1 MQREGLDLSQFG
13 DLDSILLSRDFDD
26 SQAEEKKVDSI
37 DERSHRSEDP
47 PPPGPMGIGA
57 LAAAATVK
65 KRSAQTD
72 EPAPPPGPMG
82 IGALAAAAALK
93 KQAKDGGVKED
104 SSTDG
109 AVKEPAIK
117 DDPRFSKVRSSFGVS
132 FDFVLFSHKYT
143 CSVLSHAQDGEYSS
157 HGIFVFFPLFHLTTF
172 LRVFQ
177 WEL

>member
-37 DERSHRSEDP
+37 DERSHRSED
-47 PPPGPMGIGA
+47 
-57 LAAAATVK
+57 T
-65 KRSAQTD
+65 
-72 EPAPPPGPMG
+72 PPPGPMG

-157 HGIFVFFPLFHLTTF
+157 HGVFVFFPLFHLTTF